1 MSDEDLLELVS
12 GSGKALESHLP
23 KLYQGIGSVIRDD
36 NNSLIA
42 VISPE
47 GEILNLSDVI
57 DTSEPLPR
65 WLNNL
70 EKVIRNTL
78 RQSLDKCLIDSSPD
92 PSIYPTQVR
101 IFIGLVNN

>member
-1 MSDEDLLELVS
+1 MSN
-12 GSGKALESHLP
+12 SGKVLESHLP

-47 GEILNLSDVI
+47 GEVLNLSNVI
-57 DTSEPLPR
+57 DTTEPLPI

-78 RQSLDKCLIDSSPD
+78 RQSLNKCLTDSSSD
-92 PSIYPTQVR
+92 PSIYPTQVLTT
-101 IFIGLVNN
+101 I